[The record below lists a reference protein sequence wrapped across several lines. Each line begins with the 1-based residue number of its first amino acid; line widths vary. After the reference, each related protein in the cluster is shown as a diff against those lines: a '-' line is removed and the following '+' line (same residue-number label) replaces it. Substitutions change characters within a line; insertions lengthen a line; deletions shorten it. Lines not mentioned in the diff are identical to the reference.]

1 MEGYDDIRP
10 GHTQVAE
17 WTRGA
22 ELDDD
27 EIRTGEYGMEMVEE
41 DLHVESVAG
50 DSARITEAVLSGDR
64 DGHFRDA
71 IELNAAVRIYA
82 GGDAESLEEGLE
94 TGREA
99 IDDGSASAVLSD
111 LRSFAA

>member
-17 WTRGA
+17 WARG
-22 ELDDD
+22 ETLEDY
-27 EIRTGEYGMEMVEE
+27 EIRTGEYGMEMVEA
-41 DLHVESVAG
+41 DLHVDDVG
-50 DSARITEAVLSGDR
+50 VDSARITEAVVSGER

-82 GGDAESLEEGLE
+82 GGDAASLEAGLE
-94 TGREA
+94 AGREA
-99 IDDGSASAVLSD
+99 IDGGSAAAVLSD
-111 LRSFAA
+111 LRSLAG